1 MHTRARVSNGDNAPR
16 RVQLADVGERA
27 PPPRVGGRRRGRA
40 PQRGVR
46 VRLSI
51 PHVAGRVGARARGG
65 RAGERRVHEP
75 GELDDVG
82 LLDSEGGHLLS
93 VSSAVLSIFPRN
105 TPLTNSPTAGRDT
118 GK

>member
-1 MHTRARVSNGDNAPR
+1 MHTRARVSNDDNAPR

-27 PPPRVGGRRRGRA
+27 PPPRVGGRRPGRA

-51 PHVAGRVGARARGG
+51 LHVAGRVGARARGG

-75 GELDDVG
+75 GELNDVG
-82 LLDSEGGHLLS
+82 VVGRAAGFGRRP
-93 VSSAVLSIFPRN
+93 SSLCIV
-105 TPLTNSPTAGRDT
+105 GRT
-118 GK
+118 LHFST